1 MSVIYK
7 SIICGLLL
15 VVAVNF
21 ECRAAKGNSGQE
33 VKDALDLADRSVYSD
48 PAKAVFYANNAR
60 LKAEQA
66 NDSLLVCDALVV
78 MGRSYVNLGAFDM
91 AFEAL
96 YGAYDK
102 CPMSD
107 KKMLASINVSIGSLY
122 KSLNDLKKASDFI
135 ERANRL
141 YTQLGDLEGMAACY
155 NVQGLVY
162 VSMEANEEAEKCF
175 KQALKL
181 NRELGDQKAIAKNLN
196 NLGLYRGNTSEKI
209 RLINEAIRINKLI
222 GAIWSLAENYNNLG
236 TQYYYAGDYRN
247 ALEWLE
253 QALITA
259 NKLSAK
265 ELICD
270 NYRYQMWVYEAM
282 GNHLKAYENLQKLYE
297 LEKDMLSERKIRDIE
312 INVADR
318 RFQRQQTELN
328 LKQKEFQIRTLKQN
342 IILIISVSCLLLLL
356 ILYFLVNTRQ
366 KKKMQ
371 VMETEKRI
379 KAKEKEMIELQ
390 LSETEGQRK
399 NMEAELEHNR
409 RELTNFACYV
419 RSKNELLQK
428 IKNMIRDSY
437 KEAKP
442 EVKAQLKTINAFINQ
457 YQDKENDLDT
467 LIREIERVNAEFI
480 TRLTDLHPDL
490 SKNEKQLASLLRID
504 LSTKEIALLIG
515 STPKTV
521 NMARYRLRKRLGLDT
536 DDGLNEY
543 MKKM

>member
-1 MSVIYK
+1 MSVICK
-7 SIICGLLL
+7 STICGLLL
-15 VVAVNF
+15 VVAVNL
-21 ECRAAKGNSGQE
+21 ECRAVKGNPGQE
-33 VKDALDLADRSVYSD
+33 VKDALELANRSVYSD

-66 NDSLLVCDALVV
+66 HDSLLVCDALVV

-196 NLGLYRGNTSEKI
+196 NLGLYRGNTPEKI

-236 TQYYYAGDYRN
+236 TQYYYAGDFRN

-253 QALITA
+253 QALMTA

-342 IILIISVSCLLLLL
+342 IILIISVSCILLLL

-371 VMETEKRI
+371 VMETEKKI

-399 NMEAELEHNR
+399 NMEAELEHNK

-419 RSKNELLQK
+419 RSKNELLEK

>member
-1 MSVIYK
+1 MSVICK
-7 SIICGLLL
+7 STICGLLL
-15 VVAVNF
+15 VVAVNL
-21 ECRAAKGNSGQE
+21 ECRAVKGNPGQE
-33 VKDALDLADRSVYSD
+33 VKDALELANRSVYSD

-66 NDSLLVCDALVV
+66 HDSLLVCDALVV

-196 NLGLYRGNTSEKI
+196 NLGLYRGNTPEKI

-236 TQYYYAGDYRN
+236 TQYYYAGDFRN

-253 QALITA
+253 QALMTA

-282 GNHLKAYENLQKLYE
+282 ENHLKAYENLQKLYE

-342 IILIISVSCLLLLL
+342 IILIISVSCILLLL

-371 VMETEKRI
+371 VMETEKKI

-399 NMEAELEHNR
+399 NMEAELEHNK

-419 RSKNELLQK
+419 RSKNELLEK